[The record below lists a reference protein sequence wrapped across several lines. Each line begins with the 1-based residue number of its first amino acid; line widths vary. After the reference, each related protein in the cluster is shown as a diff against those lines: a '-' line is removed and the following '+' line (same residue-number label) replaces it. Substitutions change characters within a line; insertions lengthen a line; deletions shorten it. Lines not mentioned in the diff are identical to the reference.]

1 MRDALPLVE
10 FASLVGAPVDEL
22 ETYLD
27 HGLLDLERDGLFDD
41 LDVIRL
47 DTIRHFLDQ
56 GWTVSELADAIA
68 EGAVGDVITD
78 IVFDAS
84 TTYTLDE
91 AAEMSGIDVE
101 QLRAVGN
108 AFGFADDRLSEADRE
123 MLSVFETVVGSGL
136 PFEAIVEGARVMGD
150 TLRRLAETEVRLV
163 HVYVHE
169 RLVAAGAS
177 HEEVSRQIFDVQ
189 GVLTPV
195 LDPLIQHVHRH
206 HLIQATIEDVFLHLT
221 SESAVPEILGSVQ
234 AAIVFADVASFTE
247 FANAEGDEAAATVV
261 ARLDGVV
268 RALALEH
275 EGKVAKQLGD
285 GFMLV
290 FRRSADAVRFAVGL
304 QGVVRRA
311 GDLPSVRIGI
321 NTGNVLHRADD
332 YVGSAVNLAS
342 RVTNAAMADQILVT
356 DSVVAN
362 VDDATVRIEEVGVRL
377 LRGVDAPLALWRVAH
392 GTATRDPVCGA
403 EVGAIAAA
411 RLSRE
416 GRELAFCSEACL
428 RRFVENPAR
437 YAVP

>member
-1 MRDALPLVE
+1 MREALPLVE
-10 FASLVGAPVDEL
+10 FAGLVGAPVGEL
-22 ETYLD
+22 ETYLA

-47 DTIRHFLDQ
+47 DSIRHFVDQ
-56 GWTVSELADAIA
+56 GWTVEGLAEAITA
-68 EGAVGDVITD
+68 GTVGDPITD
-78 IVFDAS
+78 IVFDAGP
-84 TTYTLDE
+84 TYTLDE
-91 AAEMSGIDVE
+91 AAEMVGADPE
-101 QLRAVGN
+101 QLRAVGA
-108 AFGFADDRLSEADRE
+108 AFGFGDGKLGEHDRE
-123 MLSVFETVVGSGL
+123 MLQVFKTVAESGL
-136 PFEAIVEGARVMGD
+136 PFEAILEGARVMGD

-189 GVLTPV
+189 GVLTPL

-206 HLIQATIEDVFLHLT
+206 HLVQAAIEDVFLHLT
-221 SESAVPEILGSVQ
+221 SESTVPETLGSVQ

-247 FANAEGDEAAATVV
+247 LANAEGDEAAAAML

-268 RALALEH
+268 RALAFEH

-290 FRRSADAVRFAVGL
+290 FRRSVDAVRFAVGL

-311 GDLPSVRIGI
+311 GDLSPVRIGI

-342 RVTNAAMADQILVT
+342 RVTNAAMAEQILVT
-356 DSVVAN
+356 DTVVIDI
-362 VDDATVRIEEVGVRL
+362 DDETTRMEEVGVRL
-377 LRGVDAPLALWRVAH
+377 LRGVDAPVTLWRVAH
-392 GTATRDPVCGA
+392 GDETRDPVCGA
-403 EVGAIAAA
+403 EIGATAAA

-416 GRELAFCSEACL
+416 GRDLAFCSEDCL
-428 RRFVENPAR
+428 RRFVENPTH
-437 YAVP
+437 YAVR